1 VSRREILLLTPVMPA
16 PGGNG
21 LAMRAGLLL
30 EGLARAAPVRVLVV
44 PVFGH
49 PGPPDALAKRVAASV
64 EVLPLDPSPDPVAD
78 LTARLAT
85 PEGRAR
91 AAALHPLPALCRTA
105 TLAAAKAVAEA
116 SRDVALVLAMRLYLV
131 PLLDV
136 LLDRPSRPALV
147 LDVDD
152 IESLT
157 QRDLGHPEE
166 GSRFER
172 LESVYL
178 PLLDRVIACSRD
190 DADLLADRHRLR
202 ATSVVPNAIR
212 PPGSETGPLPP
223 HHDLVFVGNLS
234 YGPNA
239 DGARWLCR
247 EVLPRL
253 DRPTV
258 ALVGSRPGPEVL
270 ELEADPRVTVAAD
283 VPDVTPWYRA
293 SSVAV
298 VPIRAGGG
306 TRIKALEAL
315 AHRRPVVAT
324 NAGARGLALA
334 GSDGPIVTADTAG
347 AFAAACQRLLDEPA
361 LAERLAER
369 GAAAVLATM
378 SVDCIAPL
386 VERLAVDTFRA

>member
-1 VSRREILLLTPVMPA
+1 
-16 PGGNG
+16 
-21 LAMRAGLLL
+21 
-30 EGLARAAPVRVLVV
+30 
-44 PVFGH
+44 
-49 PGPPDALAKRVAASV
+49 
-64 EVLPLDPSPDPVAD
+64 
-78 LTARLAT
+78 
-85 PEGRAR
+85 
-91 AAALHPLPALCRTA
+91 
-105 TLAAAKAVAEA
+105 
-116 SRDVALVLAMRLYLV
+116 
-131 PLLDV
+131 
-136 LLDRPSRPALV
+136 
-147 LDVDD
+147 
-152 IESLT
+152 
-157 QRDLGHPEE
+157 
-166 GSRFER
+166 
-172 LESVYL
+172 
-178 PLLDRVIACSRD
+178 
-190 DADLLADRHRLR
+190 
-202 ATSVVPNAIR
+202 
-212 PPGSETGPLPP
+212 LPP